1 MSHGLMSGMF
11 WAGVLLSIIPILA
24 SIGIALFIWHES
36 RHGRSN
42 RCPVPLA
49 EEVQP

>member
-24 SIGIALFIWHES
+24 SIGMALFIWHET
-36 RHGRSN
+36 RLGRSD
-42 RCPVPLA
+42 RGSATLA